1 MKCLV
6 CSNNET
12 RVIDS
17 RVSSDGVSVR
27 RRRECVKCDFR
38 FSTVEG
44 VELLDLSVVKSDGR
58 KEPYLRG
65 KLESGLRRA
74 LEKRTCET
82 DGFRS
87 LLGLIERDIQRLRR
101 SEVMSSEIGE
111 IVMQHLRQFDSVAY
125 IRFASVYRSFEDV
138 ENFREELNRLV
149 KRSSLKKK
157 LSKTQK

>member
-1 MKCLV
+1 MKCPV
-6 CSNNET
+6 CSNDET

-17 RVSSDGVSVR
+17 RVSSEGVSVR

-44 VELLDLSVVKSDGR
+44 VELLELSVIKSDGR

-65 KLESGLRRA
+65 KLEAGLRKS
-74 LEKRTCET
+74 LEKRACET

-101 SEVMSSEIGE
+101 SEVTSSEIGE
-111 IVMQHLRQFDSVAY
+111 IVMQHLWQFDSVAY

-149 KRSSLKKK
+149 KRSSLKKRP
-157 LSKTQK
+157 SKSGK

>member
-1 MKCLV
+1 
-6 CSNNET
+6 
-12 RVIDS
+12 
-17 RVSSDGVSVR
+17 
-27 RRRECVKCDFR
+27 
-38 FSTVEG
+38 
-44 VELLDLSVVKSDGR
+44 
-58 KEPYLRG
+58 
-65 KLESGLRRA
+65 
-74 LEKRTCET
+74 
-82 DGFRS
+82 